1 MFVGADPNIISS
13 MFVAPLLNTAK
24 TENYAIL
31 RLLLDAGVE
40 VNVTCNMNSSTTE
53 TPLQCALQIGCLEC
67 AQVLIEKG
75 ANVLQVDEEGQ
86 TLMQYAVISRKPNM
100 LELLHHRLPADFGRN
115 DDSLALAHLLQLIS
129 VTEMGK

>member
-13 MFVAPLLNTAK
+13 MFVGPLLNAAK
-24 TENYAIL
+24 TGNYAIL
-31 RLLLDAGVE
+31 RLLLDAGAE

-86 TLMQYAVISRKPNM
+86 TLMQYA
-100 LELLHHRLPADFGRN
+100 
-115 DDSLALAHLLQLIS
+115 
-129 VTEMGK
+129 